1 MKTRALFLLSAAL
14 VLLGFFA
21 YGRTVRNYY
30 ELSTTL
36 IAMDGVEVEI
46 KGYDTNRK
54 TFGKAVEAFKER
66 LRVLEDRMSRFKP
79 GSDIA
84 RINQLGSSSPV
95 PVDPA
100 TFRVLEISTQV
111 SKASGGAF
119 DVSILPVI
127 LLWQQAGKQK
137 QLPSPEIIATT
148 KTQVN
153 YQNIRLDNGSVRIA
167 PGMGLDLG
175 GIAQGWFA
183 DEGIA
188 VLRRHG
194 IRRGLVNCS
203 GEIAVY
209 DDRPTPAPFSIAI
222 YDPSTGKSSQ
232 TLKLTQGA
240 VATSGGYYRF
250 VEIAGRK
257 YSHILDPSTGL
268 PANGTASITVQG
280 PTATEAD
287 AWSTACAV
295 LESRG
300 TDPTPMLPAGFR
312 VWGVRLNTPQGTSS
326 NLAQNLSSQPTP
338 GTTPNP

>member
-1 MKTRALFLLSAAL
+1 
-14 VLLGFFA
+14 
-21 YGRTVRNYY
+21 
-30 ELSTTL
+30 
-36 IAMDGVEVEI
+36 
-46 KGYDTNRK
+46 
-54 TFGKAVEAFKER
+54 
-66 LRVLEDRMSRFKP
+66 MSRFKP

-84 RINQLGSSSPV
+84 QINQLGPSSPV

-100 TFRVLEISTQV
+100 TFRILETSVQV
-111 SKASGGAF
+111 SRASGGAF
-119 DVSILPVI
+119 DISILPVI

-137 QLPSPEIIATT
+137 QLPSPEAIAAA
-148 KTQVN
+148 KARVS
-153 YQNIRLDNGSVRIA
+153 YQNIQLDRGSVQIA

-188 VLRRHG
+188 ILRKHG

-209 DDRPTPAPFSIAI
+209 DERPTPAPFSIAI
-222 YDPSTGKSSQ
+222 YDPGTGKSSQ

-250 VEIAGRK
+250 VEIAGQK
-257 YSHILDPSTGL
+257 YSHILDPLTGK
-268 PANGTASITVQG
+268 PANGTTSITVQG

-300 TDPTPMLPAGFR
+300 LDPAKVLPAGFR
-312 VWGVRLNTPQGTSS
+312 IWGIRLNTPQLPSS